1 MDIEVRHLQLV
12 ATVAEEGSLTKA
24 GGRLHL
30 TQSALSHQL
39 RDIEARLGVLLFR
52 RLNKKMFLTQAGERL
67 LRSSHVVNGELERAR
82 REIQQMAKG
91 DAGVLRISTECYT
104 CYHWLPSL
112 LKRFNEDFSNVD
124 VRIVVEATH
133 RPIQALLNG
142 KLDLAIVGSNSA
154 PEPNLRYEPLFQD
167 ELVVIMPPN
176 HPLRSRRCVEAEDF
190 AGENLFV
197 YDLPVPDKEITV
209 LKQVLLPAGISPK
222 RLSRVQL
229 TEAII
234 ELVKAGLGISVL
246 AKWAVRPY
254 IKSGDL
260 VALPLTKKGFY
271 RQWRAAIIKD
281 EPAPEYTMEFIRLLA
296 NHSMPALKDSRR
308 QTRTGASRG

>member
-12 ATVAEEGSLTKA
+12 STVAEEGNLTKA
-24 GGRLHL
+24 GSRLHL

-39 RDIEARLGVLLFR
+39 RDIEERLGVQLFR
-52 RLNKKMFLTQAGERL
+52 RLNKKMILTQAGERL
-67 LRSSHVVNGELERAR
+67 LHSAQVVRNELERAR
-82 REIQQMAKG
+82 GEIQRMAKG
-91 DAGVLRISTECYT
+91 ETGVLRLSTECHT
-104 CYHWLPSL
+104 CYRWLPPL
-112 LKRFNEDFSNVD
+112 LKKFNRDFSNVE
-124 VRIVVEATH
+124 VRIIVEASH

-154 PEPNLRYEPLFQD
+154 PEPKLRYEPLFQD

-176 HPLRSRRCVEAEDF
+176 HPLRRRRYVEAEDF

-197 YDLPVPDKEITV
+197 YDLPDKEITV
-209 LKQVLLPAGISPK
+209 LREVLLPAGISPK

-246 AKWAVRPY
+246 ARWAVWPY
-254 IKSGDL
+254 IKSGEL
-260 VALPLTKKGFY
+260 VALSLTKKGFY
-271 RQWRAAIIKD
+271 RQWRAALIKD
-281 EPAPEYTMEFIRLLA
+281 EPAPEYTMKFIRLLA
-296 NHSMPALKDSRR
+296 NHSMPALKIP
-308 QTRTGASRG
+308 RGNAGKDRA